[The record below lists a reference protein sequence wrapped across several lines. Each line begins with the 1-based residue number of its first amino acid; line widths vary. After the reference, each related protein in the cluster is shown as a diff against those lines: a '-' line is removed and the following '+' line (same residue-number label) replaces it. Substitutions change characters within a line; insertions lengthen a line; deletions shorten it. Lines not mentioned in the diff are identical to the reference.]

1 MLWASFFDPHNP
13 YLIPEPWASMYKPE
27 DMDIPETVN
36 DDISDM
42 PLHYRVT
49 RGRES
54 GQIYLGRRQPSY
66 PVHGIAQ
73 HRWTKRKLQQNKAIY
88 YGMVSMMDHYIGK
101 NTGPSGRK
109 RTNRQYFNHIHH
121 RSWGIYRTSRFG
133 R

>member
-1 MLWASFFDPHNP
+1 
-13 YLIPEPWASMYKPE
+13 
-27 DMDIPETVN
+27 MDIPETVN

-49 RGRES
+49 REENPDKSIWAEGN
-54 GQIYLGRRQPSY
+54 PSY

-73 HRWTKRKLQQNKAIY
+73 HRWTKEKLQQNKAIY

-101 NTGPSGRK
+101 ILDQLEENGQM
-109 RTNRQYFNHIHH
+109 RQYFNHIHH